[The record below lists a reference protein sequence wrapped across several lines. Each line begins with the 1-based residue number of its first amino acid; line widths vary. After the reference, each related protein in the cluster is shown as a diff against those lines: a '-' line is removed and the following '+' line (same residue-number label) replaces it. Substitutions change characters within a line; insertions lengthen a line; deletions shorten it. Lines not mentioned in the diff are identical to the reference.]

1 MQFLFTISIED
12 ITKWNKSGA
21 QGLCIFSYVVGHV
34 YNPAISIHD
43 SPMDY
48 IPKPSVKL
56 SFRIDKFILLS
67 RFAILVEKV
76 LPILPKNFNV
86 IQFHSR
92 PFLLS
97 FNRASR
103 KTLSPHRLCR
113 CRNGQEYQSHMFCE
127 WTGIYWLV
135 YINWGT
141 NHWHKSQPQN
151 VRGGR
156 R

>member
-56 SFRIDKFILLS
+56 SFRIDKFILMS
-67 RFAILVEKV
+67 RFAILIEKV

-86 IQFHSR
+86 FQLHSR

-97 FNRASR
+97 FNRASH

-113 CRNGQEYQSHMFCE
+113 CRNGQEYQSHMFCK

-135 YINWGT
+135 
-141 NHWHKSQPQN
+141 
-151 VRGGR
+151 
-156 R
+156 

>member
-1 MQFLFTISIED
+1 MEQIRCPRSVYFFVCGWPCLQPSYFYTRFSNGLYSK
-12 ITKWNKSGA
+12 TKRK
-21 QGLCIFSYVVGHV
+21 H
-34 YNPAISIHD
+34 
-43 SPMDY
+43 
-48 IPKPSVKL
+48 L

-76 LPILPKNFNV
+76 LPILTKNFNV
-86 IQFHSR
+86 FQLHSQ

-135 YINWGT
+135 
-141 NHWHKSQPQN
+141 
-151 VRGGR
+151 
-156 R
+156 